1 MSRYERLW
9 LYLKDNNLDEYKMS
23 FEEINNILGFSID
36 HSFLKYKKSI
46 RILSFPNAF
55 NINIFNTFRSLDQSH
70 YPRSPPE
77 H

>member
-36 HSFLKYKKSI
+36 HSFLKYKK
-46 RILSFPNAF
+46 NV
-55 NINIFNTFRSLDQSH
+55 
-70 YPRSPPE
+70 
-77 H
+77 

>member
-36 HSFLKYKKSI
+36 HSFLKYKKDCLNYGYQVIKI
-46 RILSFPNAF
+46 RLKEKFVLVRKVS
-55 NINIFNTFRSLDQSH
+55 
-70 YPRSPPE
+70 YE
-77 H
+77 

>member
-36 HSFLKYKKSI
+36 HSFLK
-46 RILSFPNAF
+46 
-55 NINIFNTFRSLDQSH
+55 
-70 YPRSPPE
+70 
-77 H
+77 